1 MAHEHIVQ
9 LYESRAVDGL
19 STMVLE
25 FLNGGTLQAHLASA
39 SKRQMP
45 QSEVTL
51 MASQI
56 LAALAHMHS
65 KQVIHRDIKPAN
77 IMRHCTEGRPAVW
90 KLIDM
95 GIAAVEE
102 ARAELAAAVKIP
114 LRGGLTNAPARTVN
128 NILTR
133 SATVVGYNAFDFV
146 RCKCA
151 HGYRG
156 SSCSEACPVCSCQG
170 HDHCSNLDQMC
181 CDVTY
186 GCYPHYSGQ
195 NFYNRC
201 ERGMG

>member
-1 MAHEHIVQ
+1 MQ
-9 LYESRAVDGL
+9 LELGVTAILDGPEISAARTLARGTTAGMGHVTTMPNAGVMVDTPGTTAKSTTHAMGKTAVTAPAKWWTASHRSRPGV
-19 STMVLE
+19 
-25 FLNGGTLQAHLASA
+25 SA
-39 SKRQMP
+39 TTS
-45 QSEVTL
+45 
-51 MASQI
+51 I
-56 LAALAHMHS
+56 LGRCVMQLFAL
-65 KQVIHRDIKPAN
+65 P
-77 IMRHCTEGRPAVW
+77 
-90 KLIDM
+90 
-95 GIAAVEE
+95 
-102 ARAELAAAVKIP
+102 AAVKIP
-114 LRGGLTNAPARTVN
+114 LRDGLTNAPARTVN